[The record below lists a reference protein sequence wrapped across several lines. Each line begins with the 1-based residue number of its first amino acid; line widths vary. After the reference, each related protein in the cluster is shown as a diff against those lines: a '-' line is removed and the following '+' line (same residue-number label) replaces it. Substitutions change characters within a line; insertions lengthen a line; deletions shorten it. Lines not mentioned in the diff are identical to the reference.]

1 MANNMHSFGAL
12 INNSPYTKE
21 TRTEYY
27 QQRAE
32 LFKQWMLKSNN
43 NTPVDY
49 KDILSNLHIFENDER
64 DVALCGNLI
73 AFMAKAG
80 IIDVVPNTSPKKII
94 LKNS

>member
-27 QQRAE
+27 QQRAD
-32 LFKQWMLKSNN
+32 LFKEWMLKNN

-49 KDILSNLHIFENDER
+49 KDILNNLHIFENDER

-73 AFMAKAG
+73 AFMVKVN
-80 IIDVVPNTSPKKII
+80 IVDVVPNTSPKKII